1 MSAGPR
7 RRAAKRFALRG
18 LRLLRHHYLTLFSAV
33 VLVTLTVV
41 ALRSD
46 AFQSSGRP
54 PELPAILRN
63 PPPGEDIGRQFTQSI
78 LWSPPS
84 AELGLR
90 SVVYYLYET
99 EEQRRFTEMSLRE
112 LSRARFKLDEGGP
125 EDTNVF
131 VRVATPEEE
140 ASATQELAQAE
151 ELAKLQGFSFEVVD
165 LRSEQYN

>member
-1 MSAGPR
+1 MSTGPR
-7 RRAAKRFALRG
+7 RRTAKSFALRG
-18 LRLLRHHYLTLFSAV
+18 LRLLRHHYLTLFSTGIIA
-33 VLVTLTVV
+33 TLAVV

-54 PELPAILRN
+54 VELPAILRN
-63 PPPGEDIGRQFTQSI
+63 PPPGEDIGMQFTQSI

-99 EEQRRFTEMSLRE
+99 EEQRLIMELGLRD

-131 VRVATPEEE
+131 VRIATPDEE
-140 ASATQELAQAE
+140 AAASEELERAE
-151 ELAKLQGFSFEVVD
+151 ELARLQGFTFEVVD
-165 LRSEQYN
+165 LRSERYN